1 NINIPFNFL
10 PKNTLEYTASAGM
23 VEDTLRSIF
32 SRGSVNYGLTRSFTV
47 GGGVEYLS
55 SVTSGPVMPYLN
67 ASLRITNNLLVSGEY
82 TYGVRSKGTLT
93 YRLPSNIQLDLNY
106 TRYDK
111 DQTAISYNY
120 LEERRASLSLPI
132 RAKKLS
138 AYSRM
143 SVYQIVLP
151 TLNYTTGEWLLSGP
165 LLGINTNF
173 TTYALFI
180 GKDEPYVYSNI
191 SMSLRM
197 PLGFVLMPQ
206 AQYGYTRNQ
215 LLSAK
220 LGVEKHLFVHGF
232 MNLSLE
238 RNFRSNLT
246 IGEIGFRYD
255 FSFAQIGLSV
265 RQANDRTTL
274 VQYARGSLIN
284 DSRTKYLHADNRN
297 NVGKGGI
304 TIIPFIDINA
314 NGKRDYDEQKLPG
327 LNLHTSM
334 GRIEKN
340 ESDTTI
346 RILGLEP
353 YTRCLIEFDESS
365 FENIAWRLKKRTYSV
380 TVDPNQLKLLEVP
393 VMVLGEASGMV
404 NLEKDGETR
413 GLGRIIVQFFKDNLT
428 PVSRTLSEEDGF
440 FSYLGLAPGSYIARV
455 DTAQMRKLQMTSRP
469 DSLTFTI
476 RADID
481 GDIVDGLDFTLRKIV
496 SIDTTKLIAP
506 PEKIVKGDTSY
517 LIIHEEVRELVTIT
531 EDYWAMQLGAFKNKA
546 YAEAWMKRISAVV
559 DKDVE
564 LINEDGFY
572 KVRVTGF
579 KDREELD
586 SYIPALQNAGFTEIW
601 IIHNKA
607 KIVERIVTRQD
618 SIARITETAV
628 ERPLPVIVPGT
639 VVQVAAF
646 RTQEEASAIIDRLL
660 AAVENLITVRIED
673 GVYKVQLADIQDTA
687 EIQKLIPILE
697 EKG

>member
-1 NINIPFNFL
+1 DSTVGRDYPKFRFGMADWSAISSEQINGKAEARLNLALGAMIAGGEATASLNYNSNDSFTEKQQYYLWRYANNDHPLLRQVMAGKIIGHATASVYNPVIGVQITNTPTTFRRSFGSYTLSDHTEPGWIVELYVNNVLVDYVKADASGFYTFEVPLVYGNSMIKLKFYGPWGEERVREQNINIPFNFL

-132 RAKKLS
+132 RTKKLS

-327 LNLHTSM
+327 LNLHTS
-334 GRIEKN
+334 
-340 ESDTTI
+340 
-346 RILGLEP
+346 
-353 YTRCLIEFDESS
+353 
-365 FENIAWRLKKRTYSV
+365 
-380 TVDPNQLKLLEVP
+380 
-393 VMVLGEASGMV
+393 
-404 NLEKDGETR
+404 
-413 GLGRIIVQFFKDNLT
+413 
-428 PVSRTLSEEDGF
+428 
-440 FSYLGLAPGSYIARV
+440 
-455 DTAQMRKLQMTSRP
+455 
-469 DSLTFTI
+469 
-476 RADID
+476 
-481 GDIVDGLDFTLRKIV
+481 
-496 SIDTTKLIAP
+496 
-506 PEKIVKGDTSY
+506 
-517 LIIHEEVRELVTIT
+517 
-531 EDYWAMQLGAFKNKA
+531 
-546 YAEAWMKRISAVV
+546 
-559 DKDVE
+559 
-564 LINEDGFY
+564 
-572 KVRVTGF
+572 
-579 KDREELD
+579 
-586 SYIPALQNAGFTEIW
+586 
-601 IIHNKA
+601 
-607 KIVERIVTRQD
+607 
-618 SIARITETAV
+618 
-628 ERPLPVIVPGT
+628 
-639 VVQVAAF
+639 
-646 RTQEEASAIIDRLL
+646 
-660 AAVENLITVRIED
+660 
-673 GVYKVQLADIQDTA
+673 
-687 EIQKLIPILE
+687 
-697 EKG
+697 